1 MYEGRL
7 WVCDNTK
14 RKLQLLIVNTLLPVF
29 QKCYVK
35 ETQTL
40 SGMLVGN
47 TNPEKEKT
55 EKNIATILQITN
67 MLQTDKKQHSI
78 LNQVLL
84 LLPDSN
90 VEFDVLKPYY
100 FVFNNTAF
108 DFQTRQAVVIKRED
122 YITQSS
128 KYDYEEPTSES
139 IDEMKKIMEEIHPD
153 KDYRD
158 CYTSIL
164 RSGCIGVRMEKFILA
179 NGGGRNGKGLL
190 SALMSLLLG
199 DDYYYDGNV
208 LTLTE
213 KVKGGAN
220 PEIANMNKKRFV
232 VFKEPEANSSL
243 QFGMIKA
250 LTGDATINA
259 RGLYCNN
266 TKTTLQGTMILE
278 VNGKPNINGKI
289 DDSAVERWIN
299 VDFPNCFTDNP
310 DLVDNVTKFPQNK
323 KYKTLDWQR
332 SIRCALVKILLECPY
347 DTIYTPKTVGT
358 NTMNYLLD
366 NDTLLKFFNEHYEY
380 VDDRKAVVTCVDM
393 YNIYIETK

>member
-1 MYEGRL
+1 MPLAIEFLKAIGDSVVLVNNTPYIYEGRL

-108 DFQTRQAVVIKRED
+108 DFQTRQAVVVKRED

-158 CYTSIL
+158 CYTSVL
-164 RSGCIGVRMEKFILA
+164 RSGCIDECEWKSLSWRMVE
-179 NGGGRNGKGLL
+179 GE
-190 SALMSLLLG
+190 M
-199 DDYYYDGNV
+199 
-208 LTLTE
+208 
-213 KVKGGAN
+213 VK
-220 PEIANMNKKRFV
+220 
-232 VFKEPEANSSL
+232 
-243 QFGMIKA
+243 
-250 LTGDATINA
+250 
-259 RGLYCNN
+259 
-266 TKTTLQGTMILE
+266 
-278 VNGKPNINGKI
+278 
-289 DDSAVERWIN
+289 DSY
-299 VDFPNCFTDNP
+299 
-310 DLVDNVTKFPQNK
+310 Q
-323 KYKTLDWQR
+323 
-332 SIRCALVKILLECPY
+332 
-347 DTIYTPKTVGT
+347 
-358 NTMNYLLD
+358 
-366 NDTLLKFFNEHYEY
+366 H
-380 VDDRKAVVTCVDM
+380 
-393 YNIYIETK
+393 